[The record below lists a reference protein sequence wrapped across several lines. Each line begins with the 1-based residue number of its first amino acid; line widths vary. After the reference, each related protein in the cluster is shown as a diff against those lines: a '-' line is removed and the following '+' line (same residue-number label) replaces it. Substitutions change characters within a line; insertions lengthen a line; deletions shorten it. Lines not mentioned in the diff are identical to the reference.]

1 MSARSRANFA
11 VETNPDFWTWKLYFC
26 NTHAQAIYIA
36 YIIYVFTYVYTI
48 VHTSLVSSGWDEV
61 PFNSKLCGI
70 ACHLSN
76 RPTTGLWG
84 NCQAISWH
92 WNHSM
97 RTTTVCAFSNFAGA
111 AAPSNR
117 LWGRVLQSQRERTQ
131 RNPFCTWTQKEWTQ
145 GLGCHDSEWVW
156 DFGRQS
162 LRSLDPKWAMIPKVL
177 QDVVYSLYS

>member
-11 VETNPDFWTWKLYFC
+11 METNPDFWTWKLYFC

-111 AAPSNR
+111 GWP
-117 LWGRVLQSQRERTQ
+117 LQSAVRART
-131 RNPFCTWTQKEWTQ
+131 PISTWANSKKSFLHVDSKRVDARS
-145 GLGCHDSEWVW
+145 GLP
-156 DFGRQS
+156 R
-162 LRSLDPKWAMIPKVL
+162 
-177 QDVVYSLYS
+177 